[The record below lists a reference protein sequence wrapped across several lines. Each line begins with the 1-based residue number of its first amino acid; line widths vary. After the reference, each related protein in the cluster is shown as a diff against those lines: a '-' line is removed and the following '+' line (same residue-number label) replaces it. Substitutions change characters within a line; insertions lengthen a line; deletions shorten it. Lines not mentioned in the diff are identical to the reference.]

1 MRRRTPEQRHA
12 YFEQMRRQWAAKV
25 AALIDPLIPSGD
37 DDQPITRQ
45 ALADILNLGTRTIDL
60 GVAYLRDHPRTGQKP
75 LLSGSRGY
83 IRSLDASRTTEY
95 HTTIKKHGLTLLRR
109 SRKVLQPYLAT
120 LPVDQA
126 RSIEKAHARLI
137 EDMDDAPSLA
147 WTDVMVKR

>member
-1 MRRRTPEQRHA
+1 VTRRNPEQQHA
-12 YFEQMRRQWAAKV
+12 HFEQMRQRWAAKV

-37 DDQPITRQ
+37 DDRPITRQ
-45 ALADILNLGTRTIDL
+45 ALADALNLSTRTIDL

-95 HTTIKKHGLTLLRR
+95 HTTLKKYGLTLLRR

-120 LPVDQA
+120 LPADRA

-137 EDMDDAPSLA
+137 EDMVDAPSLA
-147 WTDVMVKR
+147 WTDAVMKR